1 MGFFCV
7 ILGMHVKA
15 FGNSA
20 GKEAVSS
27 LMRLQQKNYMCI
39 FLTKVSQVPLDHTW
53 SVTKQFTGDVC

>member
-20 GKEAVSS
+20 GREAVSS
-27 LMRLQQKNYMCI
+27 LMRLQQKNYVYL
-39 FLTKVSQVPLDHTW
+39 LTKVSLVPLDHT
-53 SVTKQFTGDVC
+53 